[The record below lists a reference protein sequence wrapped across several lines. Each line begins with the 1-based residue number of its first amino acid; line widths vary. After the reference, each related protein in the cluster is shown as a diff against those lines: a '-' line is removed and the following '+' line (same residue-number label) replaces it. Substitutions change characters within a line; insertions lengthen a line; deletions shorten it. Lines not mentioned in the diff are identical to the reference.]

1 MMVEAITLRTIRYG
15 RTLVSKG
22 SYPGGVTTLEYSIT
36 KDLIKE
42 K

>member
-22 SYPGGVTTLEYSIT
+22 SYPGGVTPLEYSIT
-36 KDLIKE
+36 KDLIEE